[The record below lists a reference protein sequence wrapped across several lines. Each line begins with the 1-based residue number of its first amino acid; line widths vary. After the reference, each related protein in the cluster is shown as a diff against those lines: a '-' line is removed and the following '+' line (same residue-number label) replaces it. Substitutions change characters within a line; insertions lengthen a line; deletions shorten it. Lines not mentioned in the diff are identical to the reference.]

1 MKIPK
6 KKLGVITSVDGDIS
20 QVGVYSMSNDVEYIW
35 YGEILNGPK
44 VGAFLT
50 INQNNIKIIA
60 TVVTEKVVDQQNSI
74 KSLEFDNRYTKSSIN
89 RVISLKTKGV
99 IENAEFQVT
108 SQYVPMIGNEVTL
121 TTSEEL
127 SIIYGVKTQ
136 EPTIDI
142 GKSILEN
149 QPIKL
154 SINKFFASHIG
165 IFGNTGSGKSNTL
178 HKVYLELFKSKYYE
192 EMKKN
197 SQFFIIDFNG
207 EYAVTNDNPS
217 TNRGIFGVE
226 KDYRQ
231 IYKINTR
238 DLDKCIKL
246 PVESKYIF
254 DADILSILFDA
265 RPATQVPF
273 LRSAIREFNKKI
285 NLPNYDYGAYFVGT
299 LKKILTSGTA
309 VNQDSVQDWISTA
322 KKYLDKSLFVS
333 LDQLKHYNNGN
344 YKIESTPPIWFN
356 NGSAEAISPDALRD
370 SGINEISNKMTV
382 FFNDSE
388 PIKKLE
394 IFLNFQKVHRTAWGK
409 INREHLNPLFNRIST
424 SLEALNNV
432 IEVKEQAH
440 QNYKLLNI
448 VSLVHANQEI
458 TRLIPMLLSKM
469 IYDEQKTI
477 VSGNAVFQTKHLII
491 DEAHNILNYGYKNTG
506 DDWQDYRLSIF
517 EEIIK
522 EGRKFGFYLTLASQR
537 PADISPTILSQIH
550 NYLIHRLV
558 NEKDLRMLENTM
570 PTLDKSS
577 YQMIP
582 SLGKGEV
589 ILTGNAIQVPV
600 FVKIDKEYTRPS
612 SDDVILTDLWIS
624 NSQEEDFTMEA
635 EKIGTN

>member
-20 QVGVYSMSNDVEYIW
+20 QVGVYSMSNDAEYIW

-99 IENAEFQVT
+99 IEDNEFQVT

-121 TTSEEL
+121 TTPEEL
-127 SIIYGVKTQ
+127 TIIYGIKRK
-136 EPTIDI
+136 EPTINI

-149 QPIKL
+149 QPIQL

-178 HKVYLELFKSKYYE
+178 HKVYLELFKSEYYE
-192 EMKKN
+192 EMKNK
-197 SQFFIIDFNG
+197 SQFFVIDFNG
-207 EYAVTNDNPS
+207 EYSITTDNPS

-231 IYKINTR
+231 VFEINTR
-238 DLDKCIKL
+238 DSSKCRRL

-273 LRSAIREFNKKI
+273 LRSAIREFNKK
-285 NLPNYDYGAYFVGT
+285 NSLAQYDYGAYFVGT

-309 VNQDSVQDWISTA
+309 VNQDSVQDWINTA
-322 KKYLDKSLFVS
+322 KKYLDKSLFVN
-333 LDQLKHYNNGN
+333 LDQLKQYSSGN
-344 YKIESTPPIWFN
+344 YKIEGTPPMWFN
-356 NGSAEAISPDALRD
+356 NGSSEAILPEVLKD
-370 SGINEISNKMTV
+370 SGIDEISKKLTEL
-382 FFNDSE
+382 FADLDSE

-394 IFLNFQKVHRTAWGK
+394 VFLNFQKVHRTAWGK
-409 INREHLNPLFNRIST
+409 VNREHLNPLFNRIST
-424 SLEALNNV
+424 SLDALNNV
-432 IEVKEQAH
+432 IEVKQ
-440 QNYKLLNI
+440 QVQQDYKLLNI
-448 VSLVHANQEI
+448 ISLVHANQEI

-469 IYDEQKTI
+469 IYDEQKAQ
-477 VSGNAVFQTKHLII
+477 VSGNEVFQTKHLII
-491 DEAHNILNYGYKNTG
+491 DEAHNILNSGYKNTG

-522 EGRKFGFYLTLASQR
+522 EGRKFGFYLTLSSQR
-537 PADISPTILSQIH
+537 PADISPTILSQTH

-582 SLGKGEV
+582 SLGKGEAIV
-589 ILTGNAIQVPV
+589 TGNAMQVPV
-600 FVKIDKEYTRPS
+600 FVKIDKELSIRPAS
-612 SDDVILTDLWIS
+612 EDIILTNLWEPVV
-624 NSQEEDFTMEA
+624 QTEERRESVV
-635 EKIGTN
+635 K